1 MRARALLIS
10 ALAVSTTLAACGPV
24 SPRRAAEQCEER
36 ARAAQGV
43 QGRVGVGIGSRGV
56 SSDLEL
62 SVTSD
67 ALRGRAPYVVYDQC
81 VRAKTGQGPIRP
93 LAL

>member
-36 ARAAQGV
+36 ARAAQV
-43 QGRVGVGIGSRGV
+43 RVGVGIGSRGV

-67 ALRGRAPYVVYDQC
+67 ALRGRDPYVVYDQC